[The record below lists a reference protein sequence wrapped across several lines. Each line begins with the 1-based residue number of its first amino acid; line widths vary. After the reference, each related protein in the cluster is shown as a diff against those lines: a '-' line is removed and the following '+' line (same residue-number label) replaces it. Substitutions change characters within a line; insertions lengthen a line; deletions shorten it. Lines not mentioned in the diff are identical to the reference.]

1 MPITSI
7 ILVFGFFLSFFL
19 WILVLTKRD
28 KSVSD
33 KILSFYFLVSA
44 LVILFAFF
52 EIYNRKNGYPFPS
65 VIGTSTP
72 FILLVGPLLWLYIES
87 LTNQT
92 FRLKGTHLLHATP
105 FVSLVIL
112 LFVRMFLLPDS
123 VKIEM
128 DQSEA
133 FKKDFIFPLVVT
145 MIALSNVGYTVW
157 GLFLIKSYRKRIK
170 TYFSD
175 IDELDLS
182 WLRFLLL
189 SALIFL
195 ASISLLYIVDSMLKL
210 MTYELLQV
218 IGFSIASVF
227 VMVLGF
233 FGLRQGSRFS
243 VQTIRFDMDKAASIP
258 IQDAN
263 LKKDEE
269 DFVHKLLSH
278 MKEQK
283 PYINPDITIAK
294 LSDELGVTPEY
305 LSGILNGRLSMNFFD
320 FINHHRIEEFKE
332 LCKNPKNQNF
342 TLISLAYD
350 CGFNSKATFNRVF
363 KKNVGVTP
371 SEYFQGVSKKLRP
384 QVFPFLES

>member
-19 WILVLTKRD
+19 WILVLTKRG
-28 KSVSD
+28 KCVSD

-44 LVILFAFF
+44 LIILFAFL
-52 EIYNRKNGYPFPS
+52 EIYSRKNGYIFPWA
-65 VIGTSTP
+65 IGTSTP

-92 FRLKGTHLLHATP
+92 FRLKGIYLLHLIP
-105 FVSLVIL
+105 FVSVVIL
-112 LFVRMFLLPDS
+112 LCTRMFFLPDS

-133 FKKDFIFPLVVT
+133 FKKDFVFPLVVT

-157 GLFLIKSYRKRIK
+157 GLLLIRSYRKRIK

-175 IDELDLS
+175 IEKLDLS

-189 SALIFL
+189 SSLIFL
-195 ASISLLYIVDSMLKL
+195 ASISLLYIVDSLLKL

-233 FGLRQGSRFS
+233 FGLRQGSLFS

-342 TLISLAYD
+342 TLISLSYD

-371 SEYFQGVSKKLRP
+371 SEYFQGVSK
-384 QVFPFLES
+384 S

>member
-44 LVILFAFF
+44 LVILFAFL
-52 EIYNRKNGYPFPS
+52 EIYSRKNGYIFPWA
-65 VIGTSTP
+65 IGTSTP

-87 LTNQT
+87 LTNQK
-92 FRLKGTHLLHATP
+92 FRLKGTHLLHTIP
-105 FVSLVIL
+105 FLLVAIL
-112 LFVRMFLLPDS
+112 LCVRMFFLPDS

-128 DQSEA
+128 DQSEE
-133 FKKDFIFPLVVT
+133 FKKDFIFPMVVT
-145 MIALSNVGYTVW
+145 MIALSNVGYSVC

-210 MTYELLQV
+210 FTYELLQV

-233 FGLRQGSRFS
+233 FGLRQGSLFS

-294 LSDELGVTPEY
+294 LSDELGVSPEY

-371 SEYFQGVSKKLRP
+371 SEYFQGVSK
-384 QVFPFLES
+384 S